1 MNILIIGNGFDL
13 EHELP
18 TKYTDFLGF
27 VKRFQIAYDNAKAVP
42 SGLCNIK
49 EEYFKRIFT
58 LEEFEDRANALHAY
72 VKDNMWIDYFHKVY
86 KRHLANTENWIDF
99 EREISSVVKA
109 MDELI
114 KYYAKVQMGQEKNE
128 NIANYYKLRLRDFVE
143 VYALNED
150 TINSN
155 VPQMLH
161 DLNRLISALEIYIWD
176 YVGNQRIKYYNPDI
190 EKIHP
195 DKVFSFNYS
204 DTYRRLYAYNKNGV
218 EYSFA
223 HGFATNNIQGLSV
236 LKDASGELKNIY
248 VRMSLEKNNMVLGID
263 EYLEGESKNKE
274 IDFKTQMRNQLLC
287 NKPFKF
293 QKKKTEQYNKK
304 LEKLE
309 DEIIQCYKNIEV
321 ELKEISRL
329 QNSIS
334 HKDNQKIN
342 NEIKK
347 NSKISFYDLLTLI
360 KDKKHPNKI
369 ILEMCDKKETYIFD
383 GEANYVLEN
392 EKSKNEVFEYYLCD
406 SISDFS
412 KLNKNITIIQ

>member
-1 MNILIIGNGFDL
+1 M
-13 EHELP
+13 
-18 TKYTDFLGF
+18 
-27 VKRFQIAYDNAKAVP
+27 
-42 SGLCNIK
+42 
-49 EEYFKRIFT
+49 
-58 LEEFEDRANALHAY
+58 
-72 VKDNMWIDYFHKVY
+72 
-86 KRHLANTENWIDF
+86 
-99 EREISSVVKA
+99 
-109 MDELI
+109 
-114 KYYAKVQMGQEKNE
+114 NE
-128 NIANYYKLRLRDFVE
+128 NIDKDLDYKHAFNKLLDLFM
-143 VYALNED
+143 YNE
-150 TINSN
+150 
-155 VPQMLH
+155 
-161 DLNRLISALEIYIWD
+161 
-176 YVGNQRIKYYNPDI
+176 I
-190 EKIHP
+190 E
-195 DKVFSFNYS
+195 
-204 DTYRRLYAYNKNGV
+204 
-218 EYSFA
+218 
-223 HGFATNNIQGLSV
+223 
-236 LKDASGELKNIY
+236 
-248 VRMSLEKNNMVLGID
+248 
-263 EYLEGESKNKE
+263 ESKMFINIINKE

-304 LEKLE
+304 LKKLE
-309 DEIIQCYKNIEV
+309 DEIIQCYKNIEL

-392 EKSKNEVFEYYLCD
+392 EKSKNVVFEYYLCD